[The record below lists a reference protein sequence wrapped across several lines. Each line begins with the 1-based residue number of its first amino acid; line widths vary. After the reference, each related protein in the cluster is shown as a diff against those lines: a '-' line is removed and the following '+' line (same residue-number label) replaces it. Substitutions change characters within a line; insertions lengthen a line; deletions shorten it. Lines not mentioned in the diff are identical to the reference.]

1 MIGAHELRGSR
12 HRAGASRAGDVRPR
26 GHPVNASGDGYI
38 TSHSEPQCGRSKA
51 LALAERVRPIL
62 DRLYPEWRRE
72 NEPYAYFEFQ
82 SEHDAS
88 MRLLERLQSR
98 AEIEQMLG
106 DEDQSPRLAAR
117 RLHPLVWRGAAAQ
130 WATGHLH
137 EAVLAAAKS
146 VNSQLQKKLARR
158 DLSDA
163 RLVRDAFSERPPAEG
178 RPRLRF
184 DAIED
189 EQTRTS
195 MREGVMSFGAGC
207 FMAIRNPVGHLPND
221 EHELTEQEA
230 LERLAALSLLARWID
245 QADVVGV
252 EV

>member
-1 MIGAHELRGSR
+1 MGFEGVDIEKVRGELETFISEAAPRNLSRGSVMT
-12 HRAGASRAGDVRPR
+12 SRCAP
-26 GHPVNASGDGYI
+26 
-38 TSHSEPQCGRSKA
+38 ECGRARA
-51 LALAERVRPIL
+51 LALTERVRPIL
-62 DRLYPEWRRE
+62 DRLYPEWRAE
-72 NEPYAYFEFQ
+72 NPPDRFFEFRPPR
-82 SEHDAS
+82 DACS
-88 MRLLERLQSR
+88 RVLERLASHD
-98 AEIEQMLG
+98 EIEQMLG
-106 DEDQSPRLAAR
+106 DNDQSPRLAAGQF
-117 RLHPLVWRGAAAQ
+117 HPLVWSGAAAQ

-137 EAVLAAAKS
+137 EAVLAAAKA
-146 VNSQLQKKLARR
+146 VNSQLQKKLNRR

-163 RLVRDAFSERPPAEG
+163 KLVRDAFSEKDPAEG

-230 LERLAALSLLARWID
+230 LERLAALSLLARWIE
-245 QADVVGV
+245 QANVV
-252 EV
+252 EA